1 MAFLR
6 SRFSELVCAQ
16 EGAFVHFR
24 HKRNISKAYPVEP
37 RKHIWESFPM
47 TAPRRH
53 EQAGT
58 MNRFTPQEI
67 RSFVEQDKRKKSSQP
82 GQESRAKAK
91 PKPPTFKGI
100 KFPDLAKKGTRPAVA
115 KRSAAHPSV
124 ANAIHRLDIITKSI
138 KP

>member
-1 MAFLR
+1 
-6 SRFSELVCAQ
+6 
-16 EGAFVHFR
+16 
-24 HKRNISKAYPVEP
+24 
-37 RKHIWESFPM
+37 M
-47 TAPRRH
+47 TAPRQ

-58 MNRFTPQEI
+58 KGRFTAEEI
-67 RSFVEQDKRKKSSQP
+67 RSFVAETKRKKSSQP
-82 GQESRAKAK
+82 GQEARAKVK